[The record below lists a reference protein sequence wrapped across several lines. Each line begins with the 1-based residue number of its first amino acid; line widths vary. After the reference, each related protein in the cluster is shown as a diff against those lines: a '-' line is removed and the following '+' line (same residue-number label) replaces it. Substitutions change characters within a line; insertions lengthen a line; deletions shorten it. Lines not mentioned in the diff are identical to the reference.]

1 MQNVAGQMAPFA
13 DSLRRHWEAF
23 WYRPAV
29 PLGVIG
35 ARAVISLQAL
45 WLVWSRPDLPEILA
59 WPRGF
64 WAAVNPLML
73 VRFGIGGLPVGAERW
88 LYAAVSVALLL
99 NLVGIVPRVAG
110 LAAGLLLYHFA
121 PLEDIFSSTIG
132 PYFRGFSVSVA
143 ALLVLSFARIPR
155 LGEAPSGEYR
165 WPLALV
171 QLLFSF
177 TYLFSGVSKLIA
189 VGPAWASGR
198 NFEGLVLGLVFPE
211 VQAPWAHLF
220 VGRPL
225 LCALGGAAGLFMDF
239 FFAVAVFSRRAA
251 RWVVPVVFV
260 LHLLIYEVM
269 GVFFLAMP
277 LLLLF
282 LDWESLDRWLHPS
295 RLRV

>member
-1 MQNVAGQMAPFA
+1 MATCA
-13 DSLRRHWEAF
+13 DSLRRHWDSF
-23 WYRPAV
+23 WYQPAV
-29 PLGVIG
+29 PLGLIG
-35 ARAVISLQAL
+35 ARGVVSLQAL
-45 WLVWSRPDLPEILA
+45 WLVWSRPDLPEILT

-64 WAAVNPLML
+64 WAGVNPLVL
-73 VRFGIGGLPVGAERW
+73 LRFGIGFLPVGAERL
-88 LYAAVSVALLL
+88 LYGAVSVALLL
-99 NLVGIVPRVAG
+99 NLVGLVPRAAG

-121 PLEDIFSSTIG
+121 PFEDIFSSPIG

-143 ALLVLSFARIPR
+143 ALLVLSFARVPR
-155 LGEAPSGEYR
+155 FRDGASGEYR

-189 VGPAWASGR
+189 VGPVWASGR

-225 LCALGGAAGLFMDF
+225 LCALGGALGLFMDF
-239 FFAVAVFSRRAA
+239 AFVIAVFSRPAA
-251 RWVVPVVFV
+251 RWIVPLVFV

-282 LDWESLDRWLHPS
+282 LDWEGLDRWLRS
-295 RLRV
+295 VRRFDRAQGA